1 MMAALPVK
9 SDPGFDADA
18 LLAAVGASRDKSAFV
33 TLFNHYAPRV
43 KSWLLKAGE
52 APSAADEIVQNTFVS
67 VWEKAAGFNPA
78 KAAASTWIFSIARNK
93 RIDALR
99 RARFLSADAD
109 EVERALDSAVAEA
122 PDVYA
127 GADDAERLGEAMKSL
142 PEDQARLVRMAFFE
156 DKSHS
161 AIAAETRLPLGTVKS
176 RLRLALGRLR
186 RLLKG
191 GAPDGA

>member
-18 LLAAVGASRDKSAFV
+18 LLAAVGSARDKGAFV

-109 EVERALDSAVAEA
+109 EVERALDSAVAEP
-122 PDVYA
+122 PDAYA
-127 GADDAERLGEAMKSL
+127 SADDAERLGEAMKSL
-142 PEDQARLVRMAFFE
+142 PEEQARLVRMAFFE

-176 RLRLALGRLR
+176 RLRLALSRLR
-186 RLLKG
+186 GLLKG
-191 GAPDGA
+191 GAHDGA